1 MSKLSKFL
9 KTNGLNALS
18 KAAQGNPIGVIT
30 SLFGLTGENTEVG
43 ILNALKSNSEAL
55 SILKEKELEYV
66 RVITDDRN
74 SARRMQIDINNSEK
88 ASWITRNAAA
98 IIALLWVG
106 FSMYLYWMSL
116 RGVISEDQ
124 QMNVS
129 IISSINNITML
140 IVGYYFGSSDK
151 RKG

>member
-18 KAAQGNPIGVIT
+18 KAAQGNPIGAIT

-74 SARRMQIDINNSEK
+74 SARNMNIKLNKQNSNWLSRNTVSILAIFWTVASIFFYYLQLTNNYPNGDILKDINY
-88 ASWITRNAAA
+88 I
-98 IIALLWVG
+98 
-106 FSMYLYWMSL
+106 
-116 RGVISEDQ
+116 VIL
-124 QMNVS
+124 VF
-129 IISSINNITML
+129 TF
-140 IVGYYFGSSDK
+140 YFGSSLK
-151 RKG
+151 K

>member
-18 KAAQGNPIGVIT
+18 KAAQGNPIGAIT
-30 SLFGLTGENTEVG
+30 SLFGLTGENTEEG

-55 SILKEKELEYV
+55 SILKGKELEYV

-74 SARRMQIDINNSEK
+74 SARRMQVDINNSEK

-98 IIALLWVG
+98 IIALLWVV

-116 RGVISEDQ
+116 RGVIGEDQ

-129 IISSINNITML
+129 IIGNINGVTML

-151 RKG
+151 RK